1 MHDDLA
7 GAISRTQKVLI
18 CRFRIRVEPCLSR
31 YSVALAVP
39 PVVDDQDGGA
49 GGSDFAGMQGSMGNI
64 ACVAVEEKRH
74 DAALGQ
80 PNEPTMNAGAGMGLK
95 PQVTRAQLRLH
106 TPESLR
112 VPGRE
117 VERPIREVVE
127 SPKRGHCQDGPCDVP
142 WNANHTPTLSETAG
156 EYSGHQLRR
165 EVDVLLHS
173 FVRACASDFVPS
185 VVFGAA
191 HEIQGARTLVV
202 GVARRSLFV
211 KSVKTEQRNIVRTLG
226 EAVDVQL
233 RLFESGLK
241 IGHIPLSRAGP
252 RRLGFSLPH
261 LKSNGGY
268 RIEGSRPQLAL
279 HQHGIHPPVELETD
293 CQQRAGWVKYRPAT
307 RLGTCCYIEFLAV
320 CTPRSETNS
329 PWRFCRR
336 SR

>member
-80 PNEPTMNAGAGMGLK
+80 PNEPTMNAGAGIGLK

-165 EVDVLLHS
+165 EVRSIREVVESPKRGHCQDGPCDVPWNANHT
-173 FVRACASDFVPS
+173 P
-185 VVFGAA
+185 
-191 HEIQGARTLVV
+191 TLSET
-202 GVARRSLFV
+202 A
-211 KSVKTEQRNIVRTLG
+211 G
-226 EAVDVQL
+226 EYSGHQL
-233 RLFESGLK
+233 RRE
-241 IGHIPLSRAGP
+241 
-252 RRLGFSLPH
+252 
-261 LKSNGGY
+261 
-268 RIEGSRPQLAL
+268 
-279 HQHGIHPPVELETD
+279 V
-293 CQQRAGWVKYRPAT
+293 
-307 RLGTCCYIEFLAV
+307 
-320 CTPRSETNS
+320 
-329 PWRFCRR
+329 
-336 SR
+336 